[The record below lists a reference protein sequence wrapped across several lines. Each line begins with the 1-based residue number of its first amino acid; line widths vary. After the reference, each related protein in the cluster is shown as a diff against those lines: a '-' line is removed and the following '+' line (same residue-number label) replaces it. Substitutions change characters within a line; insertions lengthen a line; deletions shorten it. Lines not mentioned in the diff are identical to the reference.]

1 VVWNGVLYI
10 KKKQTNL
17 TFKLIRT
24 MKKLLFFV
32 MIGAMFSAC
41 SLEEVEPNNSAQTV
55 EDIDRSQPNH

>member
-1 VVWNGVLYI
+1 
-10 KKKQTNL
+10 
-17 TFKLIRT
+17 